1 LTSLA
6 SVFVEVRPDTS
17 HFSNELKSSLAKT
30 REAVDVAATLDTAKL
45 KPQLDRLKADL
56 KSITVTKANIT
67 ADSAKASAT
76 VRGLKQELKG
86 LSEKVKLEGDS
97 TDLSNRITAVKAELK
112 SVSDEKVKLSVD
124 SSAASAH
131 IKALSAQ
138 LSVFSRE
145 EDRAGA
151 GGDGGGLGGHLAGI
165 ASGFADAG
173 AAMGSIMTK
182 AGMVGPALLAAGAAA
197 SSAASAGVAL
207 AGAMGPVAAAG
218 IAAYGGTMLAVK
230 QGMGVVKFATE
241 GLSDAIGGDKKAM
254 DALTPAGQA
263 LARQLKAMKP
273 EVDGVRQAA
282 QAGLFPGVADA
293 ARRLATNYFPLLRT
307 AARQTGTAMGGLA
320 ERAGL
325 LATSGPW
332 KRDFGTVTSTN
343 ARNLSVL
350 GTIGLSLA
358 DVFRNLL
365 VTSLPLTTAFL
376 RWGAG
381 AARALQGVTQAG
393 RNSGALAGFWTRAAA
408 AGAVFGRIVGN
419 VGVAL
424 FNVFR
429 IGSSPTG
436 RNLLVVVE
444 GLTERFR
451 EWTTTANGAKTIA
464 DWFAQ
469 GRTNVAA
476 IGRLVGAVFGG
487 MKDMGSGAA
496 FAPLVDQIRTQVLPP
511 LMAFLHN
518 ASASGALQALVTAVG
533 NIIGVFAQLSASDQ
547 SLKAFAATLGALAQ
561 AAGWIVTNIP
571 GASRVLGAFF
581 VLMGANQAL
590 KVVGLG
596 GAVQELGGFMV
607 SLATSAGRAAVAE
620 KAHAFWT
627 GVETAA
633 AKVAAGAAKAWA
645 GAQWLLNAAMD
656 ANPIGLVI
664 VGVAALAAGFILA
677 YRKSETFRRIVD
689 GAVNGV
695 KDAAVAV
702 VHWFS
707 RSFVPFFTDT
717 IPGAF
722 NATVSWVKRNWP
734 VILAVL
740 TGPVGLATLFITRHW
755 DTITGAFRDAKNW
768 VVGGFQRAWAAVR
781 GVLTGPVNAA
791 VGMFRGIFGSG
802 GTVRGI
808 FTAVKDWG
816 TGTFKRAWANLR
828 AVFTDPLHAA
838 VNVFRNLFGTGGT
851 VRTLFKNAVS
861 AIGGI
866 WRGIQGA
873 MSGPVNWVIRNV
885 INRLVDAVNWVSR
898 KLGKGNILQH
908 FGRVG
913 GGGGGGGGGGIAS
926 NPGRGAL
933 NPGFARG
940 GVLPGYTPGKDVHT
954 FHSATGGTLHLS
966 GGEAVMRPE
975 WTRAVGGAPAVKAMN
990 DAARRGMRFQGGGV
1004 VWPTVGRRIST
1015 YRGHDGVDINQ
1026 PPGPN
1031 FGAPIYAYRAGRI
1044 TYTGWGR
1051 GYGDAVFEK
1060 GNVGPEVVYGHM
1072 SRVLAHAGQVVR
1084 AGQVIGAV
1092 GATGHASGPHLHFGV
1107 PGGTYAGA
1115 LSLLRGATNV
1125 PGGSS
1130 GALGFLQN
1138 LFDPLAAIRRRL
1150 GNIGRGAVPGGQIG
1164 RDLVGA
1170 VKDKVFDLATGW
1182 ARGLVGTVGSA
1193 AGAVIGGNGA
1203 KAYAQKALANYGW
1216 GMAQWPALNALW
1228 EKESGWNPR
1237 ADNPTSSAY
1246 GIPQALP
1253 GSKMASAGRDWRTNA
1268 ATQIRWGLGY
1278 IRDIYG
1284 RPTNAWAHSQAH
1296 NWYDDGGVARG
1307 RGVILKNTPERERVL
1322 SPQETNSYDRL
1333 LPLLERM
1340 ERGGS
1345 GPVRIVLDAGGG
1357 VTLTGHIDNRIQ
1369 GRQAQAA
1376 TVRRQRR

>member
-1 LTSLA
+1 LTSLS

-17 HFSNELKSSLAKT
+17 HFSTDLKRSLDKT
-30 REAVDVAATLDTAKL
+30 REAVEVAASLDTAKL
-45 KPQLDRLKADL
+45 KPQLDRLKTDL

-67 ADSAKASAT
+67 ADSARASAT

-131 IKALSAQ
+131 IKALTAQ
-138 LSVFSRE
+138 LGVFSRE

-230 QGMGVVKFATE
+230 QGMGVVKFATQ
-241 GLSDAIGGDKKAM
+241 GLTDAIGGDEKAM
-254 DALTPAGQA
+254 KKLTPAGRD
-263 LARQLKAMKP
+263 LARQLKGMKP
-273 EVDGVRQAA
+273 EVEGVRQAA

-293 ARRLATNYFPLLRT
+293 ARRLAGNYFPLLRT
-307 AARQTGTAMGGLA
+307 AARQTGASMGFLA

-393 RNSGALAGFWTRAAA
+393 RASGALAGFWTRAAA
-408 AGAVFGRIVGN
+408 AGATFGRIVGN

-436 RNLLVVVE
+436 RNLLVVIE

-533 NIIGVFAQLSASDQ
+533 NIIGVFAELSASDQ

-561 AAGWIVTNIP
+561 AAGWIVENIP

-633 AKVAAGAAKAWA
+633 AKVAAGAARAWA
-645 GAQWLLNAAMD
+645 GAQWLLNAALD
-656 ANPIGLVI
+656 ANPLGLFIIGIAAVAAGLVI
-664 VGVAALAAGFILA
+664 A
-677 YRKSETFRRIVD
+677 YRRSETFRNIVQGALD
-689 GAVNGV
+689 GVSG
-695 KDAAVAV
+695 AAQAV
-702 VHWFS
+702 VRWFR

-722 NATVSWVKRNWP
+722 AATKRWVTRNWP
-734 VILAVL
+734 TILAVI
-740 TGPVGLATLFITRHW
+740 TGPIGLATLFITRHW
-755 DTITGAFRDAKNW
+755 DTITAAFQDAKDW
-768 VVGGFQRAWAAVR
+768 VVGRFKRAWADVQ
-781 GVLTGPVNAA
+781 GVVLTPVRAA
-791 VGMFRGIFGSG
+791 RDTIRDIFGSNG
-802 GTVRGI
+802 PVRTA
-808 FTAVKDWG
+808 FTNVENWA
-816 TGTFKRAWANLR
+816 TGTFKRAWSALQS
-828 AVFTDPLHAA
+828 VILDPLRDARDKIVGIFGARGPVRTAFSNALNGIKRIWSNLKDA
-838 VNVFRNLFGTGGT
+838 VHDPIAFIVNTVYNKGIVPFVNRIPFIPGELHTIGGSTGGGYT
-851 VRTLFKNAVS
+851 GR
-861 AIGGI
+861 GGKYEPA
-866 WRGIQGA
+866 GI
-873 MSGPVNWVIRNV
+873 VHRNEHVIRSESTESV
-885 INRLVDAVNWVSR
+885 NRA
-898 KLGKGNILQH
+898 
-908 FGRVG
+908 
-913 GGGGGGGGGGIAS
+913 A
-926 NPGRGAL
+926 PGFLDHLNQRGAAAL
-933 NPGFARG
+933 R
-940 GVLPGYTPGKDVHT
+940 GVLPGYW
-954 FHSATGGTLHLS
+954 L
-966 GGEAVMRPE
+966 
-975 WTRAVGGAPAVKAMN
+975 
-990 DAARRGMRFQGGGV
+990 GGGV
-1004 VWPTVGRRIST
+1004 KP
-1015 YRGHDGVDINQ
+1015 
-1026 PPGPN
+1026 
-1031 FGAPIYAYRAGRI
+1031 
-1044 TYTGWGR
+1044 
-1051 GYGDAVFEK
+1051 
-1060 GNVGPEVVYGHM
+1060 
-1072 SRVLAHAGQVVR
+1072 
-1084 AGQVIGAV
+1084 
-1092 GATGHASGPHLHFGV
+1092 
-1107 PGGTYAGA
+1107 
-1115 LSLLRGATNV
+1115 
-1125 PGGSS
+1125 
-1130 GALGFLQN
+1130 
-1138 LFDPLAAIRRRL
+1138 
-1150 GNIGRGAVPGGQIG
+1150 
-1164 RDLVGA
+1164 
-1170 VKDKVFDLATGW
+1170 
-1182 ARGLVGTVGSA
+1182 A
-1193 AGAVIGGNGA
+1193 AGAVSQHSRAKYPWAQWAGDINEPGSSDIGHPVHAWKSGVVAMVKHLTTSYGNHIRLNHAGNERTL
-1203 KAYAQKALANYGW
+1203 YAHLSRVLVNVGQRVAQNQVIGLKGGTGNVTGPHLALRVVGW
-1216 GMAQWPALNALW
+1216 GEPH
-1228 EKESGWNPR
+1228 R
-1237 ADNPTSSAY
+1237 F
-1246 GIPQALP
+1246 
-1253 GSKMASAGRDWRTNA
+1253 
-1268 ATQIRWGLGY
+1268 RW
-1278 IRDIYG
+1278 
-1284 RPTNAWAHSQAH
+1284 
-1296 NWYDDGGVARG
+1296 
-1307 RGVILKNTPERERVL
+1307 
-1322 SPQETNSYDRL
+1322 
-1333 LPLLERM
+1333 
-1340 ERGGS
+1340 
-1345 GPVRIVLDAGGG
+1345 PVRQVCCCELVHGSD
-1357 VTLTGHIDNRIQ
+1357 RW
-1369 GRQAQAA
+1369 
-1376 TVRRQRR
+1376 